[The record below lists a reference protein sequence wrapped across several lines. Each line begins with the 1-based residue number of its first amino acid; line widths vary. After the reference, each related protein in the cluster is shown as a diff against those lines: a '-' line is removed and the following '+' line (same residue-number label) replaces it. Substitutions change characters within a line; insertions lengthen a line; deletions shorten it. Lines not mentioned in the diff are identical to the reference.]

1 MAAITASMVAE
12 LRGKTDA
19 PMMECKKALTEAD
32 GDMAKAE
39 ELLRV
44 KLGTKAGKAA
54 SRVTAEGVVAS
65 CIEGGVGSLIEVNC
79 ETDFVTKN
87 DSFLAL
93 AKGAAELIAKHN
105 PADVAALGALSY
117 SQDGFGPTLEDVRKG
132 LIGKIGENMS
142 FRRFK
147 RFASGAKLAAYL
159 HGTRIGVVVEFDGDE
174 TAAKDVAMHVAA
186 MKPVAL
192 TSADVPA
199 ELIEKERSVA
209 AGKAEE
215 DRKVAEA
222 AGKPVQPADIVA
234 KRVEG
239 GVQKFLKEVS
249 LFNQPFVKNDK
260 QTVEQMLKAAATT
273 VKGFTLYVVGEG
285 IEKKVDDFVA
295 EVAAQVAAAKQAG

>member
-1 MAAITASMVAE
+1 MAITASMVAE
-12 LRGKTDA
+12 LRAKTDA

-54 SRVTAEGVVAS
+54 SRVTAEGVVAAAIS
-65 CIEGGVGSLIEVNC
+65 GNTGALIEVNC

-93 AKGAAELIAKHN
+93 ASAAAKLVADHN
-105 PADVAALGALSY
+105 PADIEALGALAY
-117 SQDGFGPTLEDVRKG
+117 EQDGFGPTLEEVRKG

-147 RFASGAKLAAYL
+147 RWANGGQLASYL
-159 HGTRIGVVVEFDGDE
+159 HGTRIGVVVEFDGDA

-186 MKPVAL
+186 MKPVSL

-199 ELIEKERSVA
+199 ELIERERSVA
-209 AGKAEE
+209 AAKAAESGKS
-215 DRKVAEA
+215 
-222 AGKPVQPADIVA
+222 ADIAA
-234 KRVEG
+234 KMVEG
-239 GVQKFLKEVS
+239 SVQKYLKEVS
-249 LFNQPFVKNDK
+249 LFDQVFVKAADGK
-260 QTVEQMLKAAATT
+260 QTVGAYLKTANTA
-273 VKGFTLYVVGEG
+273 VKSFTLYVVGEG
-285 IEKKVDDFVA
+285 IEKKVDDFAA
-295 EVAAQVAAAKQAG
+295 EVAAQVAAAKGA